1 MLDQQSGNPEL
12 AENIARD
19 NGFVLHKKYTEQET
33 ADLLGISVSTLRR
46 HRGADR
52 IAHIRMG
59 DRCIS
64 FFGYHITDFLIANTK
79 DLITKI
85 TCPNTDK
92 DENFNSEIIGCPS
105 NLEAL
110 PGAEPGLTDIQSK
123 RDALVSAQQILR
135 TQRNG

>member
-1 MLDQQSGNPEL
+1 MLDQQSGTPEL

-52 IAHIRMG
+52 IA
-59 DRCIS
+59 
-64 FFGYHITDFLIANTK
+64 NTK

-85 TCPNTDK
+85 TCPNIDK

-110 PGAEPGLTDIQSK
+110 PGAELGLTDIQSK